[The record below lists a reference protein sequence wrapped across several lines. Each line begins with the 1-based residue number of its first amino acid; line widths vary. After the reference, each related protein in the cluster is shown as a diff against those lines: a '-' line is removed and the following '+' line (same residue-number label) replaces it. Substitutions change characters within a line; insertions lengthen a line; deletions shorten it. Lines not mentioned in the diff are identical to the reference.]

1 MHFNGL
7 ILPRIY
13 HVFHEN
19 VQKNCVSLH
28 WRVMQS
34 LEKNWPLVPKM
45 TSGIWWTSVRAVAS
59 LKICTLLCF
68 FCGKYIMFESKK
80 CKGVM
85 CHNTANF
92 KEELTCAL
100 KNDMSNL
107 MDFTSTLKNFK
118 TCTSRDFCP
127 RGIML
132 ELKNYRGVMRHN
144 TEGLSNI

>member
-1 MHFNGL
+1 
-7 ILPRIY
+7 
-13 HVFHEN
+13 
-19 VQKNCVSLH
+19 
-28 WRVMQS
+28 
-34 LEKNWPLVPKM
+34 
-45 TSGIWWTSVRAVAS
+45 
-59 LKICTLLCF
+59 
-68 FCGKYIMFESKK
+68 MFESKK

-85 CHNTANF
+85 CHNAANF

-100 KNDMSNL
+100 KNDMANL
-107 MDFTSTLKNFK
+107 MDFTITLKNFQ